1 MVRKRNEPAG
11 PPETFSEAAN
21 VAELLAAALQGAGL
35 ALLRI
40 GRLDEAVARLDE
52 AVSSDPTLWR
62 AYNGLGIA
70 HDWRLEWTEAQ
81 QSYDAAIALRP
92 ESASVMNNLG
102 MSLLLQQRFDEAV
115 AAFEQAVRLAPEATE
130 PETNLRIGRAMRG
143 DYLQALAGVPRA
155 KMADVLNNIGYVAML
170 QEDYDAAEAY
180 LSRALEVSP
189 AHHRAAARN
198 LEELEWR
205 REAGSV
211 ALAGG

>member
-35 ALLRI
+35 ALLRS

-102 MSLLLQQRFDEAV
+102 LSLLLQQRFHEAV
-115 AAFEQAVRLAPEATE
+115 AAFQPAVRPAPEAPD
-130 PETNLRIGRAMRG
+130 PETHLRTGPQPPGAYPHTR
-143 DYLQALAGVPRA
+143 P
-155 KMADVLNNIGYVAML
+155 
-170 QEDYDAAEAY
+170 AAV
-180 LSRALEVSP
+180 R
-189 AHHRAAARN
+189 
-198 LEELEWR
+198 
-205 REAGSV
+205 
-211 ALAGG
+211 